1 MGMVLE
7 GVVVGAAQGAVVHR
21 ALPTLSRRSWVLATV
36 LGAGIAWILGMIP
49 STIMALRPP
58 ETGAPPPAEPS
69 ALVQYPLAA
78 ALGLVTGPILGL
90 AQWIVLRRYVAH
102 AGRWLWANALAW
114 GVGMPVIFL
123 GMDRVPWNSQ
133 AFAIIATIYAVCAVT
148 GAVVGAI
155 HGRFLLRLVQA
166 PLPTAP
172 AR

>member
-1 MGMVLE
+1 MHARE
-7 GVVVGAAQGAVVHR
+7 
-21 ALPTLSRRSWVLATV
+21 
-36 LGAGIAWILGMIP
+36 P
-49 STIMALRPP
+49 STADGSRP
-58 ETGAPPPAEPS
+58 TGGAKPW
-69 ALVQYPLAA
+69 VQYPLAA

-148 GAVVGAI
+148 GMAVGAI
-155 HGRFLLRLVQA
+155 HGRILLRLVQA

-172 AR
+172 AT